1 MSNTTHSNSSIATG
15 HVALQRELPH
25 EPAAV
30 YAAWS
35 RREALQRWG
44 HPGSGWW
51 LAFDRFT
58 FRVGQSDLC
67 RFGPEGE
74 PGFVNENRYLALEPQ
89 RRIVYASTLAP
100 AGDAPQAPS
109 FAGVVAVEIEALP
122 GGGSRLRFQETGLY
136 FDGGADDEAGHQA
149 GWEQMLDQ
157 LAAYLDAQQQA
168 QQQQQT

>member
-1 MSNTTHSNSSIATG
+1 MNHTIHNSSIATG
-15 HVALQRELPH
+15 HVALQRELRH

-44 HPGSGWW
+44 HPGTGWW
-51 LAFDRFT
+51 LAFDRFA

-100 AGDAPQAPS
+100 AGGGPQQTPS

-122 GGGSRLRFQETGLY
+122 GGRSRLSFQETGLY
-136 FDGGADDEAGHQA
+136 FDGADDEAGHRA

-157 LAAYLDAQQQA
+157 LAAYLDAQHPLQQPA
-168 QQQQQT
+168 